1 MKAITKN
8 HRAVREA
15 LAHEGWRFSVVSSV
29 EAFNHHRNSCR
40 TLTLPA
46 GSESDNRLR
55 TIREGLLRPIPWDI
69 RRQTS
74 SRWLSYVSKDTRKR
88 LQPHLPVAA
97 EFCLAHG
104 FIFLVA
110 DVWAERSAGRWRI
123 HREDAPA
130 VLLEDRELYFWRGWQ
145 VSKET
150 LTDQPTAQRIL

>member
-8 HRAVREA
+8 HRDVREA

-29 EAFNHHRNSCR
+29 EAFNHHTNGCR
-40 TLTLPA
+40 TLILPS
-46 GSESDNRLR
+46 GSQSDNRVR
-55 TIREGLLRPIPWDI
+55 TIQQQRLRQLPLAL
-69 RRQTS
+69 RGQS
-74 SRWLSYVSKDTRKR
+74 LSRWLSYISKDARRR

-97 EFCLAHG
+97 EFCLTHG

-110 DVWAERSAGRWRI
+110 DVWAERSASRWRI

-145 VSKET
+145 VWKET
-150 LTDQPTAQRIL
+150 LID